1 MNKQAKHQKDPS
13 GNIEWIN
20 GKHPILTAKAYR
32 AQRDPQQSIIDE
44 QNLAN
49 QRIVNNIPNDDFQ
62 PNERV
67 FTGKMNTTTKTCIC
81 PNCDE
86 SQGYRV
92 CEITN
97 RDIAELI
104 DAQTK
109 LLLNPRDGGIFGS
122 PNRIRYNNAL
132 AKLRSKT
139 DINEHKKPK
148 GEKNDIQS
156 D

>member
-1 MNKQAKHQKDPS
+1 MKMNYKMSKQAKYQKDPS

-20 GKHPILTAKAYR
+20 GKHPILTAKAYKGAR
-32 AQRDPQQSIIDE
+32 
-44 QNLAN
+44 
-49 QRIVNNIPNDDFQ
+49 
-62 PNERV
+62 NE
-67 FTGKMNTTTKTCIC
+67 TDTTPKTYIC

-86 SQGYRV
+86 GQGYRV
-92 CEITN
+92 CKITN